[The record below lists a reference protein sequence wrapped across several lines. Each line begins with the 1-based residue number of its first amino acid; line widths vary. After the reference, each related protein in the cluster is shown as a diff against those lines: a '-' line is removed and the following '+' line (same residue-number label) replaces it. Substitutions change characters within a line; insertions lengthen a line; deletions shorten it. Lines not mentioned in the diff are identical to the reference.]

1 MKPGVRLNLQA
12 RYTVQIVIVIAVIA
26 VSLTLLSAMQFKSR
40 ADEISGVTS
49 DSFAVHLHDEVR
61 ERGWVLEANLA
72 PSLAIPLLHLDM
84 RAMREQLQ
92 ATVSQQDVMFAYVY
106 DVDGKIVHDGSDEVS
121 MYGQHIDESLGWP
134 ASELTRP
141 HQHMVN
147 NELHVVSP
155 VLLGDKSMGAIAIG
169 ISLDS
174 ANAKIFELE
183 EDIEDLHAENRRDEL
198 RIAGVFTVLS
208 LALGS
213 LFALF
218 SGYRLAKPMRVLAR
232 QAQRV
237 GQGVFEDEIV
247 IRRNDEVGD
256 LANSF
261 RTMSYDLQ
269 ASNREIN
276 FLAYHDVLTGLPNRV
291 RFKEKLDE
299 LCNGCKEQGSLG
311 AVLFVDLDEFKPIN
325 DTLGHYAGDAL
336 LCEVADRLQQCLRT
350 PPYQKWCLD
359 GGEAQ
364 SVARLGGDEF
374 AIALKG
380 LDDPED
386 AASVAK
392 TVLAELST
400 RFRIAGE
407 DVTIGASIGIAI
419 CPDDGRDADSLLGYA
434 DMAMYSVKRAGKQS
448 YRFYEEFMYESTR
461 DRVHLIRD
469 LRRALDNNEL
479 QLRYQP
485 IADSDSGRT
494 VGAEALVRWHHPDR
508 GLMHAGEF
516 IDLAEKSGEVSRLG
530 RWVLDRACQDLVAWR
545 KQGIDEFFVS
555 INLSSQQMLHDDL
568 PEFVTA
574 SLEQHGLS
582 TSDLRLEAGED
593 SFFADDDGV
602 IDLLNVWT
610 EAGYEVWV
618 DQFGSGPASLLNLLR
633 VRPHGVKLSPAFI
646 LDITVDPRARQFVE
660 GILAFARM
668 VNLDVCAVGV
678 TSEAAA
684 NWLREHGCR
693 YLQGQYLGPELSVS
707 DLADYLEFQPA
718 NDRTLS
724 GKFNLK
730 ALN

>member
-1 MKPGVRLNLQA
+1 MRQGVRLNLQA
-12 RYTVQIVIVIAVIA
+12 RYTVQIVIIIAVIA

-49 DSFAVHLHDEVR
+49 DSFATHLHDEVR
-61 ERGWVLEANLA
+61 ERGWILERNLA
-72 PSLAIPLLHLDM
+72 SSLAIPLLHLDM

-92 ATVSQQDVMFAYVY
+92 ATIAQQDVMFAYVY
-106 DVDGKIVHDGSDEVS
+106 DVDGKIVHDGSDAVS
-121 MYGQHIDESLGWP
+121 LYGQHIDDRLGWP
-134 ASELTRP
+134 ASKLVRASQRT
-141 HQHMVN
+141 VN

-155 VLLGDKSMGAIAIG
+155 VLLGDKIMGAIAIG
-169 ISLDS
+169 VSLDS

-183 EDIEDLHAENRRDEL
+183 KDIDVLHAQNRRDEL
-198 RIAGVFTVLS
+198 RVAGAFTVLS

-218 SGYRLAKPMRVLAR
+218 AGYRLAKPMRELAR
-232 QAQRV
+232 QARRL
-237 GQGVFEDEIV
+237 GQGVFDDEID

-299 LCNGCKEQGSLG
+299 LCDGCKEHGSLG
-311 AVLFVDLDEFKPIN
+311 AVLFVDLDGFKPIN

-350 PPYQKWCLD
+350 EPCQEWCLD

-380 LDDPED
+380 LDDPQD
-386 AASVAK
+386 AALVARR
-392 TVLAELST
+392 VLAELST

-407 DVTIGASIGIAI
+407 DVTIGASIGIAM
-419 CPDDGRDADSLLGYA
+419 CPDNGRDADSLLGFA
-434 DMAMYSVKRAGKQS
+434 DMAMYSVKRDGKQS
-448 YRFYEEFMYESTR
+448 YRFYEEFMYERTR

-469 LRRALDNNEL
+469 LRRALDNDEL

-485 IADSDSGRT
+485 IAASDSGRT
-494 VGAEALVRWHHPDR
+494 VGAEALVRWHHPER
-508 GLMHAGEF
+508 GLMRAGEF
-516 IDLAEKSGEVSRLG
+516 IDLAEKSGEIGRLG
-530 RWVLDRACQDLVAWR
+530 RWVLDRVCQDLGAWR

-555 INLSSQQMLHDDL
+555 INFSSQQMLHDDL

-574 SLEQHGLS
+574 SLERHGLS

-593 SFFADDDGV
+593 RFFAEGDGMAE
-602 IDLLNVWT
+602 LLSPWT
-610 EAGYEVWV
+610 TAGFEVWV

-646 LDITVDPRARQFVE
+646 ADITVDSRARQFVE
-660 GILAFARM
+660 GILAFAKM

-693 YLQGQYLGPELSVS
+693 YLQGQYLGPELGVS

-718 NDRTLS
+718 GDRTIS
-724 GKFNLK
+724 GSFNLK
-730 ALN
+730 ALV

>member
-1 MKPGVRLNLQA
+1 MRQGVRLNLQA
-12 RYTVQIVIVIAVIA
+12 RYTVQIVIIIAVIA

-49 DSFAVHLHDEVR
+49 DSFATHLHDEVR
-61 ERGWVLEANLA
+61 ERGWILERNLA
-72 PSLAIPLLHLDM
+72 SSLAIPLLHLDM

-92 ATVSQQDVMFAYVY
+92 ATIAQQDVMFAYVY
-106 DVDGKIVHDGSDEVS
+106 DVDGKIVHDGSDAVS
-121 MYGQHIDESLGWP
+121 LYGQHIDDRLGWP
-134 ASELTRP
+134 ASKLVRASQRT
-141 HQHMVN
+141 VN

-155 VLLGDKSMGAIAIG
+155 VLLGDKIMGAIAIG
-169 ISLDS
+169 VSLDS

-183 EDIEDLHAENRRDEL
+183 KDIDVLHAQNRRDEL
-198 RIAGVFTVLS
+198 RVAGVFTVLS

-218 SGYRLAKPMRVLAR
+218 AGYRLAKPMRELAR
-232 QAQRV
+232 QARRL
-237 GQGVFEDEIV
+237 GQGVFDDEID

-299 LCNGCKEQGSLG
+299 LCDGCKEHGSLG
-311 AVLFVDLDEFKPIN
+311 AVLFVDLDGFKPIN

-350 PPYQKWCLD
+350 EPCQEWCLD

-380 LDDPED
+380 LDDPQD
-386 AASVAK
+386 AALVARR
-392 TVLAELST
+392 VLAELST

-407 DVTIGASIGIAI
+407 DVTIGASIGIAM
-419 CPDDGRDADSLLGYA
+419 CPDNGRDADSLLGFA
-434 DMAMYSVKRAGKQS
+434 DMAMYSVKRDGKQS
-448 YRFYEEFMYESTR
+448 YRFYEEFMYERTR

-469 LRRALDNNEL
+469 LRRALDNDEL

-485 IADSDSGRT
+485 IAASDSGRT
-494 VGAEALVRWHHPDR
+494 VGAEALVRWHHPER
-508 GLMHAGEF
+508 GLMRAGEF
-516 IDLAEKSGEVSRLG
+516 IDLAEKSGEIGRLG
-530 RWVLDRACQDLVAWR
+530 RWVLDRVCQDLGAWR

-555 INLSSQQMLHDDL
+555 INFSSQQMLHDDL

-574 SLEQHGLS
+574 SLERHGLS

-593 SFFADDDGV
+593 RFFAEGDGMAE
-602 IDLLNVWT
+602 LLSPWT
-610 EAGYEVWV
+610 TAGFEVWV

-646 LDITVDPRARQFVE
+646 ADITVDSRARQFVE
-660 GILAFARM
+660 GILAFAKM

-693 YLQGQYLGPELSVS
+693 YLQGQYLGPELGVS

-718 NDRTLS
+718 GDRTIS
-724 GKFNLK
+724 GSFNLK
-730 ALN
+730 ALV